1 MTFAAY
7 HPKVP
12 LCSREAEGGHHHHT
26 VARIV
31 VSMRSQLLVLL
42 SATAESISTAALYS
56 VPTRPA
62 PRSAVRMWII
72 HDPRQGPLGG
82 PQGGP
87 EWPERLL
94 ASLAYMLPA
103 LDGFEYGAHLYRQE
117 PLHSVAATVGPAV
130 VAYQSVPFS
139 SLMFFLALS
148 AFVSG
153 SLRGSLSTFVRF
165 NIQQALFLDLLLILP
180 FLFPELSNWV
190 LHTAG
195 PGALILARSSTWLA
209 WVSVVGYAAVC
220 NARGRLPDQLP
231 MLSPAAKAILEST
244 E

>member
-1 MTFAAY
+1 MENFKNFSKFLKFKNF
-7 HPKVP
+7 PKNLKNVP
-12 LCSREAEGGHHHHT
+12 
-26 VARIV
+26 
-31 VSMRSQLLVLL
+31 
-42 SATAESISTAALYS
+42 
-56 VPTRPA
+56 
-62 PRSAVRMWII
+62 
-72 HDPRQGPLGG
+72 
-82 PQGGP
+82 
-87 EWPERLL
+87 
-94 ASLAYMLPA
+94 
-103 LDGFEYGAHLYRQE
+103 GFGR
-117 PLHSVAATVGPAV
+117 
-130 VAYQSVPFS
+130 
-139 SLMFFLALS
+139 
-148 AFVSG
+148 
-153 SLRGSLSTFVRF
+153 LRGSLSTFVRF